1 MRVATAMIMAV
12 AMVGVPMPAQYDKDE
27 SIDQDPHQSQN
38 EHYCTHTPKYNAA
51 TSKFGY
57 GLTKNRVPHLTRH
70 ALHTEG
76 LHGNVMAPSASPICK
91 GPRHPSLTEKGTHFC
106 H

>member
-27 SIDQDPHQSQN
+27 SIDQDPNQSQN
-38 EHYCTHTPKYNAA
+38 EHYCTHTPTFNAA

-57 GLTKNRVPHLTRH
+57 GLDKNRVPHLTRH
-70 ALHTEG
+70 ACVQKDCMGMSWRPLPAQLAQDQG
-76 LHGNVMAPSASPICK
+76 
-91 GPRHPSLTEKGTHFC
+91 HPNPD
-106 H
+106 